1 MLFGMQNETH
11 TDHNGCGIPAWYVD
25 TLGAAGLSLQRNED
39 YAPPPEES
47 YGALFLPDTVK
58 KGYHVEELKDGV
70 YWLTSGWY
78 DCMFVCT
85 GNGVIAI
92 DAPCGIGE
100 RILDAIGSVTDE
112 PVTHMVYSH
121 WHADHVGAACIYG
134 DKIKRIGHD
143 KTRELLE
150 RFPDRDRMAPTETF
164 SEHAIL
170 DVNGVKLE
178 LSYKGQN
185 HSEGNIFI
193 YASKQKVLAAIDI
206 VAPGWVAFKGCDSSD
221 NLSGW
226 LQAHDQILEYDFEAI
241 VCGHVARYG
250 TRDDVLAG
258 REYAHDLV
266 NFSRAALQEVP
277 LQYFLKQ
284 LGSGAYRGAYRA
296 AEENYFNAVTN
307 LATKRV
313 LGRTTS
319 DGRKWV
325 ERLNGA
331 DVMTKNNVAT
341 MIDKMRMEQNHNGF
355 MRREG
360 PPPNFY
366 P

>member
-1 MLFGMQNETH
+1 MKAK
-11 TDHNGCGIPAWYVD
+11 TDEKLSASSWYVD
-25 TLGAAGLSLQRNED
+25 TLGAAGLPLQKNGD
-39 YAPPPEES
+39 YAPPPPES
-47 YGALFLPDTVK
+47 YGALFLPDTVE

-85 GNGVIAI
+85 GNGVIAV

-100 RILDAIGSVTDE
+100 RILDAISSVTDE

-121 WHADHVGAACIYG
+121 WHADHVGAASIYG
-134 DKIKRIGHD
+134 ETVKRYGHE
-143 KTRELLE
+143 KTRELLN
-150 RFPDRDRMAPTETF
+150 RFPDQDRLAPVETF
-164 SEHAIL
+164 SENAIL
-170 DVNGVKLE
+170 EVSGVKLE

-193 YASKQKVLAAIDI
+193 YAPKQKVLAAIDI

-226 LQAHDQILEYDFEAI
+226 LQAHDQILEYDFDAI

-250 TRDDVLAG
+250 TREDVLTA
-258 REYAHDLV
+258 REYALDLV
-266 NFSRAALQEVP
+266 KFSREALLEVP
-277 LQYFLKQ
+277 LKYFLKQ
-284 LGSGAYRGAYRA
+284 LGDGPYKGAYRA
-296 AEENYFNAVTN
+296 AEENYFNAITN

-313 LGRTTS
+313 LERTTS
-319 DGRKWV
+319 DGRKWTD
-325 ERLNGA
+325 RLNGA
-331 DVMTKNNVAT
+331 DVMTKNNVSI
-341 MIDKMRMEQNHNGF
+341 MIDKLRMEQNHNGF

-360 PPPNFY
+360 PPKGFY

>member
-1 MLFGMQNETH
+1 MERKIDEGR
-11 TDHNGCGIPAWYVD
+11 GVSSWYVD
-25 TLGAAGLSLQRNED
+25 DLGAAGFSLQKNED
-39 YAPPPEES
+39 YAAPPPES
-47 YGALFLPDTVK
+47 YGALFLPDTIE

-70 YWLTSGWY
+70 FWLTSGWY

-85 GNGVIAI
+85 GNGVIAV

-100 RILDAIGSVTDE
+100 RILEAISSVTDE

-134 DKIKRIGHD
+134 DHVKRYGHE
-143 KTRELLE
+143 KTRELLK
-150 RFPDRDRMAPTETF
+150 RFPDQDRMAPTETF
-164 SEHAIL
+164 SENATL
-170 DVNGVKLE
+170 EVNGVKLE

-193 YASKQKVLAAIDI
+193 YAPKQKVLASIDI

-226 LQAHDQILEYDFEAI
+226 LQAHDQILDYEFDAV
-241 VCGHVARYG
+241 VCGHVARFG
-250 TRDDVLAG
+250 TRNDLLAA

-266 NFSRAALQEVP
+266 NFSREALQEVP
-277 LQYFLKQ
+277 LKYFLKQ
-284 LGSGAYRGAYRA
+284 LGDGPYKGAYRA
-296 AEENYFNAVTN
+296 GEENYFNAITN

-313 LGRTTS
+313 LERTTS

-360 PPPNFY
+360 PPPGFY